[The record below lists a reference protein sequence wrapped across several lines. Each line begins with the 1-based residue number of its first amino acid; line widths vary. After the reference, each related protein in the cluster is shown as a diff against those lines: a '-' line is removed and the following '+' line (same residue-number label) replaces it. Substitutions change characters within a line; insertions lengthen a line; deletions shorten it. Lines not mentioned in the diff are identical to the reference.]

1 MPEQAATGNIATE
14 VNCLPLW
21 QDVVSDCHCHGVCTC
36 PSQRWSSLLKIDDII
51 THGKHV

>member
-21 QDVVSDCHCHGVCTC
+21 QDVVSDCHCHGVCT
-36 PSQRWSSLLKIDDII
+36 SQVKDGP
-51 THGKHV
+51 HY